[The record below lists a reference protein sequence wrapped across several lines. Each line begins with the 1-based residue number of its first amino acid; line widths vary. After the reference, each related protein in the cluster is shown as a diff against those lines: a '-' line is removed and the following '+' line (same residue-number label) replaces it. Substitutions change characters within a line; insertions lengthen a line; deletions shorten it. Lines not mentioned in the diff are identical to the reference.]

1 MDARVIKHIVIAPD
15 CDAAAVYDYR
25 RMSVGFDVAR
35 LGGIYDDITVICW
48 SMGVWAYA
56 QASAALEG
64 VVRRVIAINGTA
76 QPIHAEFGIDPGVYQ
91 ATLDQFSAET
101 REKFFRRMCGSSA
114 VFAQFQARLPQRPMP
129 DQRRELRAIQQ
140 AASTCSDESP
150 RVDLALIGRQDRII
164 PAANQARYWQG
175 RAGRVMMIDAPHYPF
190 FLWKNWNDLLSY

>member
-1 MDARVIKHIVIAPD
+1 MRWEILRRAHNKRLLLFFNGWGMDARVIKHIVIAPD

-91 ATLDQFSAET
+91 ATLDQFSAEKVFPAHVRLFSRLRPISSAFAAT
-101 REKFFRRMCGSSA
+101 AAAGSTAGTAGDSTGRLNMFRR
-114 VFAQFQARLPQRPMP
+114 V
-129 DQRRELRAIQQ
+129 
-140 AASTCSDESP
+140 SP
-150 RVDLALIGRQDRII
+150 R
-164 PAANQARYWQG
+164 
-175 RAGRVMMIDAPHYPF
+175 
-190 FLWKNWNDLLSY
+190 